1 MTAIAFLCAL
11 LLAACSAP
19 VEHHI
24 DTLVKGALDADQ
36 AKLELFQPSEQSAAS
51 A

>member
-11 LLAACSAP
+11 LLAACSDP
-19 VEHHI
+19 VERYI
-24 DTLVKGALDADQ
+24 DTLVKGGRDADQ

>member
-1 MTAIAFLCAL
+1 LPSYAL
-11 LLAACSAP
+11 YCSPPVPDP
-19 VEHHI
+19 VERYI
-24 DTLVKGALDADQ
+24 DTLVKGGLDADQ